1 MFCVG
6 SAERNV
12 PTWMR
17 NGDTFEERRRRIE
30 GGTLMNEQDRSAVRK
45 LDKGKQYSA
54 DKKKY
59 CKLHILTTQNH
70 VVLSLLLYYYLSSH
84 IIFTEAHEL

>member
-1 MFCVG
+1 MTTQRKRGVFCVG

-54 DKKKY
+54 DKKKDSR
-59 CKLHILTTQNH
+59 LIPW
-70 VVLSLLLYYYLSSH
+70 VVAVSNAMD
-84 IIFTEAHEL
+84 TNN